1 MNTLHKRVCVSGLL
15 EFKTAF
21 HIGSGREGDLAT
33 DMGVL
38 KGVDGSPV
46 LPGSTLKGNFRSFAE
61 RLAPHLGMSA
71 CQLDTALSG
80 VSCVSDES
88 YRKRVTGDFR
98 KQKTDPERLKWLE
111 SHTCNICGLFGS
123 PFQAGR
129 IFFSDGILKQWSRT
143 YEIRDGVCID
153 RDSETARYG
162 AKYDF
167 EIIPQGT
174 SFEMNMEMENPRD
187 KDLALVGAVLSE
199 WEMGFRLGGFT
210 SRGLGKV
217 ECTKVKVKQVDYSDM
232 EQLMNYLL
240 KRVMAPADNIFKTAL
255 NTRLQTVQAL

>member
-1 MNTLHKRVCVSGLL
+1 MNTLHKRVCVSGMLV
-15 EFKTAF
+15 FKTAF

-46 LPGSTLKGNFRSFAE
+46 LPGSTLKGNFRTFAE
-61 RLAPHLGMSA
+61 RLAPHLGLTA
-71 CQLDTALSG
+71 CELDTALSG
-80 VSCVSDES
+80 VSCVNDES
-88 YRKRVTGDFR
+88 YRKQVTDDFR
-98 KQKTDPERLKWLE
+98 SKKTDPERLQWLE
-111 SHTCNICGLFGS
+111 SHTCDVCSLFGS

-153 RDSETARYG
+153 RDSETARHG

-167 EIIPQGT
+167 EIVPPGT
-174 SFEMNMEMENPRD
+174 SFEITIDMENPRD

-199 WEMGFRLGGFT
+199 WETGFMLGGFT

-217 ECTKVKVKQVDYSDM
+217 ECTNVKVKQIDYGNM
-232 EQLMNYLL
+232 EQLKNYLL
-240 KRVMAPADNIFKTAL
+240 KRDMAPADNIFAKAL
-255 NTRLQTVQAL
+255 NTHLQAMQVL